1 MSNNITPFATR
12 VLQWAKKHGRTQLP
26 WQKNK
31 NAYRVWVSEIML
43 QQTQVETVIPYFEK
57 FMNQFPT
64 IETLANA
71 PQDQVLHLWSGLG
84 YYARARNLHKAAKIL
99 HKDYQGEFPN
109 EINEVMAL
117 PGIGRSTAAAILSL
131 SFDQPHA
138 ILDGNVKR
146 VLARHQAIEGWPGN
160 AQVEKNLW
168 SIAEQFTPNK
178 NNALYTQSMMDL
190 GATICTRTKPAC
202 SQCPVYEDCLALHT
216 NRQHELPHKKPKKAV
231 PSKNTVMLAVIHPTS
246 GLLMQRRPNH
256 GIWGG
261 LWSLP
266 EFDSEQS
273 AIDWCLR
280 TFRDTPRSQQI
291 MSPFTHTFS
300 HFRLNITPVTVE
312 YDNPSHWVMEGD
324 EWVWYKNGS
333 SQAGLAAPV
342 EQLIKQL
349 AI

>member
-1 MSNNITPFATR
+1 MSNNVKPFAAR

-26 WQKNK
+26 WQEDKS
-31 NAYRVWVSEIML
+31 AYRVWVSEIML

-57 FMNQFPT
+57 FMVQFPT
-64 IETLANA
+64 INKLAA
-71 PQDQVLHLWSGLG
+71 ASQDQVLHFWSGLG
-84 YYARARNLHKAAKIL
+84 YYARARNLHKAAKII
-99 HKDYQGEFPN
+99 KKKYQGNFPE
-109 EINEVMAL
+109 EIDEVVAL

-131 SFDQPHA
+131 SFNQKHA

-146 VLARHQAIEGWPGN
+146 VLARHQAIEGWPSN
-160 AQVEKNLW
+160 TKVEKQLW
-168 SIAEQFTPNK
+168 AVAEQLTPNK

-202 SQCPVYEDCLALHT
+202 SLCPVKEDCIALAED
-216 NRQHELPHKKPKKAV
+216 RQHELPDKKPKKDI
-231 PSKNTVMLAVIHPTS
+231 PSRHTVMLAVINPST

-266 EFDSEQS
+266 EFESEKS
-273 AIDWCLR
+273 AVDWCLR
-280 TFRDTPRSQQI
+280 TFRDSPNSQQ
-291 MSPFTHTFS
+291 SLAPFTHTFS
-300 HFRLNITPVTVE
+300 HFRLNITPLAVE

-324 EWVWYKNGS
+324 DWVWYKNGS

>member
-1 MSNNITPFATR
+1 MSNNVKPFAAR

-26 WQKNK
+26 WQENK
-31 NAYRVWVSEIML
+31 SAYRVWVSEIML
-43 QQTQVETVIPYFEK
+43 QQTQVETVTPYFEK
-57 FMNQFPT
+57 FMHQFPT
-64 IETLANA
+64 INTLASA
-71 PQDQVLHLWSGLG
+71 SQDQVLHYWSGLG
-84 YYARARNLHKAAKIL
+84 YYARARNLHKAAKLI
-99 HKDYQGEFPN
+99 HEDFQGEFPE
-109 EINEVMAL
+109 EIKEVVAL

-160 AQVEKNLW
+160 AKVEKQLW
-168 SIAEQFTPNK
+168 AIAEQLTPTE

-190 GATICTRTKPAC
+190 GATICKRAKPEC
-202 SQCPVYEDCLALHT
+202 PQCPVNEDCIALAE
-216 NRQHELPHKKPKKAV
+216 NRQQELPHKKPKKAI
-231 PSKNTVMLAVIHPTS
+231 PSKHTVMLAVINPKS

-266 EFDSEQS
+266 EFDCEKS
-273 AIDWCLR
+273 AVDWCLR
-280 TFRDTPRSQQI
+280 TFRASPSSQQRLA
-291 MSPFTHTFS
+291 SFTHTFS
-300 HFRLNITPVTVE
+300 HFRLKITPLAIE
-312 YDNPSHWVMEGD
+312 YDNPSHWVMEGED
-324 EWVWYKNGS
+324 WVWYKNGS
-333 SQAGLAAPV
+333 SQAGFAAPV